1 MAAGMILAGLSDREH
16 GSGSKR
22 SFPKNKGANTNCMAR
37 PAAIIRRRTLLR
49 GGGLVYS
56 GVIA

>member
-22 SFPKNKGANTNCMAR
+22 SFPKNKGANTNSMAGGR
-37 PAAIIRRRTLLR
+37 RQSFAAAPYSAAAAWSIPA
-49 GGGLVYS
+49 
-56 GVIA
+56 